1 MIDNVLKNAPRVA
14 GIMKLLGNE
23 NRLKILCFLSDEE
36 LSVSEIESLTGI
48 AQSLIS
54 QNLKTLELN
63 NIVSARR
70 EGKWIFYKIASLEI
84 QELFKALYEIFCKEE

>member
-1 MIDNVLKNAPRVA
+1 MKDNVLKHAPRVA

-70 EGKWIFYKIASLEI
+70 EGKWIFYKIASHEI